1 MAVTRTVRLDVMDNA
16 FQHAEVLK
24 RNRTRRHQSGE
35 CFVEGVRPIQR
46 LVASGWP
53 VRSVWSDRRR
63 RLSRWAEDVIG
74 ASGADRHYQVP
85 SELMERLS
93 DREDPSELVMVAAT
107 PRRRLA
113 DLALPDDFLVLVLD
127 RPSNPGNLG
136 TVVRSA
142 DAFGAHAVLVAGHAA
157 DPFDPR
163 AIRASMG
170 SVFGVPLAAI
180 EGPAELV
187 AWLAGGDVSVLGT
200 DSTGDLPVRAAD
212 LRVATVIVMGNEGA
226 GLSHRFRE
234 LCTAV
239 VRIPVRTDSLN
250 MAMAASILL
259 YEAAGQ
265 R

>member
-1 MAVTRTVRLDVMDNA
+1 MDNA

-53 VRSVWSDRRR
+53 IRSVWSDRRR
-63 RLSRWAEDVIG
+63 RLSSWAEEIVR
-74 ASGADRHYQVP
+74 ASGADRHYQLP
-85 SELMERLS
+85 TELMDRLS

-107 PRRRLA
+107 PRIRLA
-113 DLALPDDFLVLVLD
+113 GLALPDDLLVLVLD
-127 RPSNPGNLG
+127 RPSSPGNLG

-170 SVFGVPLAAI
+170 SVFGVPLA
-180 EGPAELV
+180 ELDGPAELA
-187 AWLAGGDVSVLGT
+187 AWLVGRDVAVLGT
-200 DSTGDLPVRAAD
+200 DSAGDVALRDAD
-212 LRVATVIVMGNEGA
+212 LRRATVVVMGNEGA
-226 GLSHRFRE
+226 GLSYRFRE
-234 LCTAV
+234 LCTGI